1 MVDWI
6 ESGSESQGSAQ
17 ARLRSPRG
25 SGLYVNWH
33 LQMEALD
40 ASVVLEAAYARRMQ
54 FLASDGGIDAGCWWL
69 FTTRWVVG

>member
-1 MVDWI
+1 MVDRM

-25 SGLYVNWH
+25 SGLYINWH

-40 ASVVLEAAYARRMQ
+40 ASVVLEAAYARRM
-54 FLASDGGIDAGCWWL
+54 
-69 FTTRWVVG
+69 